1 MALITHSNLE
11 DFRDPEAYDA
21 ENDLGPEGAFFLELA
36 SAQGG
41 PVLDVACGT
50 GRLSIPIARS
60 GIEVVGVDL
69 CAPMLARAREKSGG
83 LPVEYIEADCRSF
96 DLGRR
101 FAFALMTGHAFQGML
116 TEDGQ
121 WTLLRVVHRHLVA
134 DGRFAFETR
143 NPSAASLTTH
153 GKREPWCRYETQD
166 GRRMDVTFTQTFDPQ
181 ARIVHSVVYRR
192 NRDTGDESASRIAL
206 RYSDDA
212 ELRPLLREAGFAI
225 EAAYGDWDRSAMSPE
240 SPELIYLCRRRWIV
254 EISYRLWLI
263 TSSDGH
269 FGCGQ
274 AYLLCYIVRRC
285 HEFYQPYK

>member
-50 GRLSIPIARS
+50 GRLSIPIAQS

-116 TEDGQ
+116 TEDDQ

-143 NPSAASLTTH
+143 NPGAASLTTH
-153 GKREPWCRYETQD
+153 GKREPWCRYGNCGDTLLNYSRTHCRESSK
-166 GRRMDVTFTQTFDPQ
+166 VSPQ
-181 ARIVHSVVYRR
+181 S
-192 NRDTGDESASRIAL
+192 SKKQ
-206 RYSDDA
+206 
-212 ELRPLLREAGFAI
+212 LLSI
-225 EAAYGDWDRSAMSPE
+225 SPE
-240 SPELIYLCRRRWIV
+240 AEHFVFAARR
-254 EISYRLWLI
+254 
-263 TSSDGH
+263 
-269 FGCGQ
+269 
-274 AYLLCYIVRRC
+274 A
-285 HEFYQPYK
+285 